1 MFVELCARKVV
12 GAEASTVVVMRL
24 FLRVGNGG
32 KVGRR
37 CAGSSSDFVRENE
50 PRSHVGGEP
59 EAASRAGGAIARRI
73 GESDA
78 CRLAR
83 VAFDESPTF
92 ARCSRSEDTLYVRVV
107 SEK

>member
-1 MFVELCARKVV
+1 
-12 GAEASTVVVMRL
+12 MRSQGGGGTAIGCCGGVAISSAWDGG
-24 FLRVGNGG
+24 RVG
-32 KVGRR
+32 RS
-37 CAGSSSDFVRENE
+37 AEPSSGFVQENE
-50 PRSHVGGEP
+50 PRSRVGGEP
-59 EAASRAGGAIARRI
+59 EAAARAGGAIARRI